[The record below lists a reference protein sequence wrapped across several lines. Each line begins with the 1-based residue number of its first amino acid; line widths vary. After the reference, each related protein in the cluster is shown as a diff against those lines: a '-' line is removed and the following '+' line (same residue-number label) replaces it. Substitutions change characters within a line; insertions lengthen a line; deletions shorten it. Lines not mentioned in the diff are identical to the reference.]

1 MYEGRHVFPVLGGNK
16 GLGVRLSREHL
27 KRHNRLVFNKRFK
40 MNVSIKLRSR
50 IFQMF
55 KIMKIMEYK
64 QWNLKRKNKFLLKN
78 TQYMWKTCQVLIC
91 TKFKINTYLGKT
103 PSFGALKVAK
113 GYFDAIPGEFC
124 IFSIYRFCPIWAV
137 QSVLWSFS
145 ASWRKTDLKTS
156 TTPPKHKIFSLT
168 FN

>member
-1 MYEGRHVFPVLGGNK
+1 M
-16 GLGVRLSREHL
+16 
-27 KRHNRLVFNKRFK
+27 
-40 MNVSIKLRSR
+40 KL
-50 IFQMF
+50 
-55 KIMKIMEYK
+55 ET
-64 QWNLKRKNKFLLKN
+64 KNKFLIKN
-78 TQYMWKTCQVLIC
+78 TQYMWKICQVLIC
-91 TKFKINTYLGKT
+91 TKFKINRYLGKT

-168 FN
+168 FNWCRDLKMTLTSNMLTEVLGWYLQVSQTRYMY